1 MKLKKIFSN
10 LITLSGGLIASA
22 FLIFLTDRF
31 VGLTVTNKKIV
42 ERESKMVKLRR
53 HKRNQEKTINVQKF
67 DRENFIH
74 PYKDESQVSFDFRI
88 GNESNILCEPGNNFD
103 SDDLTN
109 IFFIGGSTTEMT
121 DVNEKNRFHC
131 TLNRFFRNKDL
142 SLISKNFGV
151 SGNHSMHSNII
162 LLTELSP
169 LKPDYVVLMN
179 NINDI
184 SVLVRG
190 YNYWDDN
197 TDSGIFTTS
206 IGRYEKKYQIA
217 KQIKDF
223 LIPNIWMT
231 LKNSFNFTIE
241 PKEIK
246 KSQKNIDFKSA
257 GINYRKSLN
266 TFIAISKAMEIKPII
281 MTQPSGFQSDSQEF
295 LNWWKKKN
303 YSMFKNFD
311 NPEFSFKIISNLHK
325 EFNEIKREVA
335 FKQNVLL
342 IDLDKKININ
352 LPIFKDI
359 VHLNEEGNYQMAEIL
374 YKFFISLPGN

>member
-1 MKLKKIFSN
+1 
-10 LITLSGGLIASA
+10 
-22 FLIFLTDRF
+22 
-31 VGLTVTNKKIV
+31 
-42 ERESKMVKLRR
+42 MVKLRR

-103 SDDLTN
+103 SDELTN
-109 IFFIGGSTTEMT
+109 IFFTGGSTTEMG
-121 DVNEKNRFHC
+121 DVNEKHRFHC
-131 TLNRFFRNKDL
+131 TFLNRFFRNKGL

-162 LLTELSP
+162 LLTELAP
-169 LKPDYVVLMN
+169 LKPDYVVLMQ

-197 TDSGIFTTS
+197 TDSGIFTSS

-231 LKNSFNFTIE
+231 LKNSFNFTFE
-241 PKEIK
+241 PK
-246 KSQKNIDFKSA
+246 
-257 GINYRKSLN
+257 
-266 TFIAISKAMEIKPII
+266 
-281 MTQPSGFQSDSQEF
+281 
-295 LNWWKKKN
+295 
-303 YSMFKNFD
+303 
-311 NPEFSFKIISNLHK
+311 
-325 EFNEIKREVA
+325 
-335 FKQNVLL
+335 
-342 IDLDKKININ
+342 
-352 LPIFKDI
+352 
-359 VHLNEEGNYQMAEIL
+359 
-374 YKFFISLPGN
+374 

>member
-103 SDDLTN
+103 SDELTN

-121 DVNEKNRFHC
+121 DVKEKNRFHC

-169 LKPDYVVLMN
+169 LKPDYVVLMH

-311 NPEFSFKIISNLHK
+311 NPELSFKIISNLHK

-374 YKFFISLPGN
+374 YEFFISLPGN